1 MLVLQASEEEW
12 IMGYSLGIDIGGT
25 NIAAGVVDENYN
37 IIAKSKVKTN
47 SDRGYE
53 AVLKDI
59 VLSGELAVRE
69 AKMSLKDMDWV
80 GMGCPGTCNPES
92 GLVEYSNNLRWENVP
107 LQQYVGNSLGIPAY
121 IENDANAAALG
132 EFYAGAA
139 KGSKSAIIIT
149 LGTGLGAGIIID
161 GKLFSGSN
169 YAGAEIG
176 HTVINVD
183 GEQCTCGRKGCFET
197 YCSATALVKFTKR
210 AIELHPE
217 SAMVKIAEEEGKVSG
232 RTAFNAAK
240 IGDRAGQEV
249 VDYFIKNLACGIINT
264 INIFQPEILCI
275 GGGVSNEGD
284 TLLNPL
290 KNCIE
295 KEVYSKNSRNN
306 TKIMLCTLGN
316 SSGIIG
322 AALLGRQ
329 YT

>member
-1 MLVLQASEEEW
+1 
-12 IMGYSLGIDIGGT
+12 MGYSLGIDIGGT
-25 NIAAGVVDENYN
+25 NIAAGVVNEKFE
-37 IIAKSKVKTN
+37 ILAERKVKTY

-53 AVLKDI
+53 AVLEDI
-59 VLSGELAVRE
+59 AEAGRLAVSE
-69 AKMSLKDMDWV
+69 AGMSIDDMDWV

-107 LQQYVGNSLGIPAY
+107 LQKYVGDALGIPAY

-139 KGSKSAIIIT
+139 RGTKSAVIIT

-183 GEQCTCGRKGCFET
+183 GEQCTCGRRGCFET

-210 AIELHPE
+210 AIERNPQ

-240 IGDRAGQEV
+240 MGDIAGQEV

-275 GGGVSNEGD
+275 GGGVSHEGD
-284 TLLNPL
+284 NLLNPL
-290 KNCIE
+290 KRRIE
-295 KEVYSKNSRNN
+295 KEIYSKNSRNN
-306 TKIMLCTLGN
+306 TKIALCSLKN

-329 YT
+329 HT

>member
-1 MLVLQASEEEW
+1 MR
-12 IMGYSLGIDIGGT
+12 YSLGIDIGGT

-37 IIAKSKVKTN
+37 IVAKSKVKTN
-47 SDRGYE
+47 SGRGYE

-59 VLSGELAVRE
+59 AAAGQAAVRDMDL
-69 AKMSLKDMDWV
+69 AMTDMDWV
-80 GMGCPGTCNPES
+80 GLGCPGTCNLDT
-92 GLVEYSNNLRWENVP
+92 GIVEYSNNLKWNNVP
-107 LQQYVGNSLGIPAY
+107 LRDYVEKALKIPAY

-139 KGSKSAIIIT
+139 KGSKSAVIIT

-210 AIELHPE
+210 AIEKCPD
-217 SAMVKIAEEEGKVSG
+217 SAMVRLAEEEGKVSG
-232 RTAFNAAK
+232 RTAFKAATA
-240 IGDRAGQEV
+240 GDKAGQEV
-249 VDYFIKNLACGIINT
+249 VDYFIKNLACGLINT
-264 INIFQPEILCI
+264 INVFQPDMLCI

-284 TLLNPL
+284 NLLNPL
-290 KNCIE
+290 KDYIN
-295 KEVYSKNSRNN
+295 KEVYSKNSSNN
-306 TKIMLCTLGN
+306 TKITLCSLGN
-316 SSGIIG
+316 NSGIIG
-322 AALLGRQ
+322 AALLGKQ
-329 YT
+329 YENN

>member
-1 MLVLQASEEEW
+1 
-12 IMGYSLGIDIGGT
+12 MGYSLGIDIGGT
-25 NIAAGVVDENYN
+25 NIAAGVVNEKFE
-37 IIAKSKVKTN
+37 IIAEKKVKTN
-47 SDRGYE
+47 SGRGYE

-59 VLSGELAVRE
+59 AEAGLLAVSE
-69 AKMSLKDMDWV
+69 AGMSISDMSWV

-107 LQQYVGNSLGIPAY
+107 LQKYVGDKLGIPAY

-139 KGSKSAIIIT
+139 QGTKSAIIIT

-183 GEQCTCGRKGCFET
+183 GEQCTCGRKGCFEA

-210 AIELHPE
+210 AIEHNPG
-217 SAMVKIAEEEGKVSG
+217 SAMVKIAEKEGKVSG

-240 IGDRAGQEV
+240 IGDIAGQEV

-275 GGGVSNEGD
+275 GGGVSHEGD
-284 TLLNPL
+284 NLLNPL
-290 KNCIE
+290 KARIE
-295 KEVYSKNSRNN
+295 KEIYSKNSGKN
-306 TKIMLCTLGN
+306 TKIALCSLKN
-316 SSGIIG
+316 CSGIIG

-329 YT
+329 HT